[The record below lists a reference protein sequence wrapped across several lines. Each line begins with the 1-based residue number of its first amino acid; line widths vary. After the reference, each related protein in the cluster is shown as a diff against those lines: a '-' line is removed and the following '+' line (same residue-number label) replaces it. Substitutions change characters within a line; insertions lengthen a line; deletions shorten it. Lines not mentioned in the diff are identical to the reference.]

1 MSTPFPNTFDFA
13 GYNAPSRVECDVYD
27 LIVEGKVPEEISGTW
42 FRAIPD
48 PQYAPL
54 LGDDTYLSGDGMVS
68 AFTFENGHVDF
79 RMRYVQTDRWKNERK
94 ARRGLYGLYR
104 NPYTDDP
111 TVYGPGGKGTSK
123 GSRGVANTTPVFH
136 GGRLLALKEDSR
148 GWELD
153 PITLETRGEWDYHG
167 KLRSQT
173 MTAHTRLDPENGEL
187 HFFGYEA
194 SGIASR
200 DVAYCVADK
209 EGNLIEEE
217 WFEVPYCALMHDFV
231 VTKEH
236 VIFPV
241 FPITADLDRI
251 KAGGCH
257 WVWEPTKETFVGI
270 MPREGSVRNMR
281 WFRGPPVSGFHF
293 MNAYTEGSKVHFD
306 FSAGKVAPFPF
317 IQKASN
323 IVVQPGEAAG
333 DYVRWTCDLARPSER
348 WEEYKLGPSGEM
360 PRIAEKD
367 FMVDY
372 DIGYYQTYDPEAG
385 PPLICGPVGAG
396 FNTMMRMEVKSGRLT
411 KLAVPPGMTIQ
422 EAVHIPSKKP
432 GHEGYLAFVVDL
444 HEKNLSEVWL
454 VEAANLPKGP
464 IARIHVPL
472 RLRAAVHGN
481 WATTAELEGRKRAA

>member
-1 MSTPFPNTFDFA
+1 
-13 GYNAPSRVECDVYD
+13 
-27 LIVEGKVPEEISGTW
+27 
-42 FRAIPD
+42 
-48 PQYAPL
+48 
-54 LGDDTYLSGDGMVS
+54 
-68 AFTFENGHVDF
+68 
-79 RMRYVQTDRWKNERK
+79 
-94 ARRGLYGLYR
+94 
-104 NPYTDDP
+104 
-111 TVYGPGGKGTSK
+111 
-123 GSRGVANTTPVFH
+123 
-136 GGRLLALKEDSR
+136 
-148 GWELD
+148 
-153 PITLETRGEWDYHG
+153 
-167 KLRSQT
+167 
-173 MTAHTRLDPENGEL
+173 
-187 HFFGYEA
+187 
-194 SGIASR
+194 
-200 DVAYCVADK
+200 
-209 EGNLIEEE
+209 
-217 WFEVPYCALMHDFV
+217 MHDFV

-251 KAGGCH
+251 KAGGSH
-257 WVWEPTKETFVGI
+257 WIWEPTKNTFVGI
-270 MPREGSVRNMR
+270 MPREGSVTNIR
-281 WFRGPPVSGFHF
+281 WFRGPPVSAFHF

-306 FSAGKVAPFPF
+306 FSAGKLAPFPF

-333 DYVRWTCDLARPSER
+333 DYVRWTCDLARPGER

-360 PRIAEKD
+360 PRIAGKD

-372 DIGYYQTYDPEAG
+372 DVGYYQTYDPEAG

-396 FNTMMRMEVKSGRLT
+396 FNTMMRIEVKSGRLT

-422 EAVHIPSKKP
+422 EAVHMPSKKP

-481 WATTAELEGRKRAA
+481 WVTTAELEGRKRAA

>member
-1 MSTPFPNTFDFA
+1 
-13 GYNAPSRVECDVYD
+13 
-27 LIVEGKVPEEISGTW
+27 
-42 FRAIPD
+42 
-48 PQYAPL
+48 
-54 LGDDTYLSGDGMVS
+54 
-68 AFTFENGHVDF
+68 
-79 RMRYVQTDRWKNERK
+79 
-94 ARRGLYGLYR
+94 
-104 NPYTDDP
+104 
-111 TVYGPGGKGTSK
+111 
-123 GSRGVANTTPVFH
+123 
-136 GGRLLALKEDSR
+136 
-148 GWELD
+148 
-153 PITLETRGEWDYHG
+153 
-167 KLRSQT
+167 
-173 MTAHTRLDPENGEL
+173 MTAHTRLDPENGDL

-200 DVAYCVADK
+200 DVGYCVADK
-209 EGNLIEEE
+209 EGNLVREE

-270 MPREGSVRNMR
+270 MPREG
-281 WFRGPPVSGFHF
+281 
-293 MNAYTEGSKVHFD
+293 
-306 FSAGKVAPFPF
+306 
-317 IQKASN
+317 
-323 IVVQPGEAAG
+323 
-333 DYVRWTCDLARPSER
+333 WTCDLARPSER

-360 PRIAEKD
+360 PRIAGKD

-385 PPLICGPVGAG
+385 PPLVCGPVGAG

-454 VEAANLPKGP
+454 VEAANLAKGP

-481 WATTAELEGRKRAA
+481 WVATAELEGRKRAA

>member
-13 GYNAPSRVECDVYD
+13 GYNAPSRVECDIYD

-42 FRAIPD
+42 FRATPD

-68 AFTFENGHVDF
+68 AFIFENGHVDC

-111 TVYGPGGKGTSK
+111 AVYGAGGKGTSK

-136 GGRLLALKEDSR
+136 GGRLLALKEDTR

-153 PITLETRGEWDYHG
+153 AITLETRGEWDNHG

-200 DVAYCVADK
+200 DVGYCVADK
-209 EGNLIEEE
+209 EGNLVREE

-270 MPREGSVRNMR
+270 MPREG
-281 WFRGPPVSGFHF
+281 
-293 MNAYTEGSKVHFD
+293 
-306 FSAGKVAPFPF
+306 
-317 IQKASN
+317 
-323 IVVQPGEAAG
+323 
-333 DYVRWTCDLARPSER
+333 WTCDLARPSER

-360 PRIAEKD
+360 PRIAGKD

-385 PPLICGPVGAG
+385 PPLVCGPVGAG

-454 VEAANLPKGP
+454 VEAANLAKGP

-481 WATTAELEGRKRAA
+481 WVTTAELEGRNRAA